1 MWESVPRS
9 GWPADYALMNESE
22 DLQGGSW
29 TSEVIS
35 EYVQD
40 DTGNTQTVNATIPV
54 LFYHRSLMA
63 SNNSISSIEWDR
75 RNARMWELD
84 FDMLAIHER
93 A

>member
-1 MWESVPRS
+1 
-9 GWPADYALMNESE
+9 MNESE

-35 EYVQD
+35 DYVQD

-75 RNARMWELD
+75 RNTRMWELD
-84 FDMLAIHER
+84 SDMLAIHES